1 MDMNKTLQPTVLE
14 FIARLTDMI
23 RANIGKLDFEFRI
36 HQVNAIVAAIENDCG
51 LFDMT
56 CGLGKTLI
64 QACII
69 YWNLLEKKKEGKPF
83 KCLWV
88 CHRLMLEKQVKAV
101 FEAYFG
107 EDFTGMNCKIVVL
120 NSEGDSAFKK
130 TANDGMDEGD
140 GSSVIYL
147 TTTASINEYVKQHS
161 GTRQDGKLFFAQN
174 VLKEMD
180 LYVHDESHKEFCEA
194 MVKTVLNAM
203 NGKKAYFFT
212 ATPGQYLTKNL
223 PTICKCTYAE
233 AVAAGYIVKPRLYP
247 VKCVDMANLDNNAF
261 GNIVVKTAKHLK
273 RCRKG
278 ETPTLCVFMPSVD
291 AVYYTGNILKEYK
304 SGHRNFAKFNVYE
317 IISEKELEQDDLTVK
332 VGLRLNGS
340 MYNSSYR
347 KYKKEE
353 ILNILKE
360 DPEPKI
366 ILNAFMLTEGI
377 DLPNIN
383 GVLIACEKSDASLY
397 QAVCRGCRTAPGKD
411 SFNLYAITED
421 DIAERTEKFI
431 EELTN
436 ITGGEFDFGGTVED
450 ENDGSVPDDNDGHPD
465 ATAVPVTFSELY
477 KKIKVI
483 IREKKTTWS
492 KWQVVKN
499 QLDELKAEELRPGKI
514 RYIRMVTKLTEEW
527 KADPEFKDCMEFVK
541 TDHVAQV
548 LMNK

>member
-1 MDMNKTLQPTVLE
+1 MYMNKTLQPTVLE
-14 FIARLTDMI
+14 FITRLTDMI

-180 LYVHDESHKEFCEA
+180 LYIHDESHKEFCEA

-261 GNIVVKTAKHLK
+261 GNIVIKTAKHLK

-304 SGHRNFAKFNVYE
+304 AGHRNFAKFNVYE

-332 VGLRLNGS
+332 VCLRLNGS

-353 ILNILKE
+353 ILDILKN

-450 ENDGSVPDDNDGHPD
+450 ENDGSNPDDDDGHPD
-465 ATAVPVTFSELY
+465 ATAAPVTFSELY

-527 KADPEFKDCMEFVK
+527 KADPEFKDYMEFVK